1 VRDLGVVGNK
11 YEAISPFTWLLRSAP
26 WIASYLRNEIMRFLV
41 SAAVLV
47 SGALAGPQLERRGCN
62 HDNCLVC
69 VSQWGQGREY

>member
-1 VRDLGVVGNK
+1 
-11 YEAISPFTWLLRSAP
+11 
-26 WIASYLRNEIMRFLV
+26 MRFLV